1 MDDFILSLK
10 TELAGADTCVSG
22 AMSYIASVVTSSE
35 IQEDAL
41 PLFKEARKAN

>member
-10 TELAGADTCVSG
+10 TELASTNACISG

-35 IQEDAL
+35 MQEDAL
-41 PLFKEARKAN
+41 P